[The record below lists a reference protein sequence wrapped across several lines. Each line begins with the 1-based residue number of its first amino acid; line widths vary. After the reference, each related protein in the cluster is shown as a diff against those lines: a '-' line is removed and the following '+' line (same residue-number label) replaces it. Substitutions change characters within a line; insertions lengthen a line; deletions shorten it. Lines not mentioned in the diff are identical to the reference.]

1 MNEYLYND
9 PAEKL
14 KRRRLR
20 KKATD
25 AERRLW
31 SMVRGRAMAGL
42 RFFRQYGVGPYVLD
56 FYCPERRLAV
66 EVDGGQHAD
75 SHSEQHDADRERYL
89 NQLGIRVIRF
99 WNNDVLQ
106 NTEGVVQRIREEAEK
121 RS

>member
-9 PAEKL
+9 PAKKL

-20 KKATD
+20 KDATC
-25 AERRLW
+25 AERKLW
-31 SMVRGRAMAGL
+31 SVVRGRGIAGL
-42 RFFRQYGVGPYVLD
+42 RFFRQYGVGSYVLD
-56 FYCPERRLAV
+56 FYCPERKLAV

-75 SHSEQHDADRERYL
+75 LHSEQHDADRERYL
-89 NQLGIRVIRF
+89 RQLGILVIRF

-106 NTEGVVQRIREEAEK
+106 NTEGVVERIRGELEK